1 MKKLLLILLCLPM
14 IGFGQIWEK
23 TYGGNSRDEG
33 YFVQQT
39 TDGGYIMC
47 GKTNSFGNGGYDVY
61 LIKTDLNGVEE
72 WSQTY
77 GGINDDEAYI
87 VQQTTD
93 GGYIMCGKTNS
104 FGNGG
109 DDVYII
115 KTDLNGIEE
124 WTQTYG
130 GTGSESSNDIK
141 QTSDGGYIICGQ
153 IFNVSLDAYIIK
165 IDLNG
170 IVEWTQT
177 YGGGN
182 YDYAK
187 SVEQT
192 NDGGYIICGRSGTN
206 VYLIKTDLYGVE
218 EWSQTYSGSLV
229 GNCIKQT
236 TDGGYII
243 LADVVVVTDYEIQ
256 LIKTDLNGVEEWSQ
270 IYVGNGLQQSNYVQQ
285 TLDGGYIV
293 LGSTDNPSGILFFKV
308 NSNGI
313 EEWSKQFSGGYP
325 GSCQQTLDGGFIIG
339 GTNEDASTDTD
350 FYLIKTDGQGTSNIN
365 IISPSNRK
373 LEILINVLGMEI
385 NNKKYQPL
393 FYIYDDGTVE
403 KRIVIE

>member
-1 MKKLLLILLCLPM
+1 MKKLLLILLCLPI

-23 TYGGNSRDEG
+23 TYGGNSRDDG

-77 GGINDDEAYI
+77 GGINNDEAYT

-93 GGYIMCGKTNS
+93 SGYIMCGKTNS

-115 KTDLNGIEE
+115 KTDLNGVEE

-130 GTGSESSNDIK
+130 GTGGESSNDIK

-153 IFNVSLDAYIIK
+153 IFNVSWDAYVIK

-170 IVEWTQT
+170 IVEWTQN
-177 YGGGN
+177 YGGAN
-182 YDYAK
+182 STYAK

-192 NDGGYIICGRSGTN
+192 SDGGYIICGQSGTN
-206 VYLIKTDLYGVE
+206 VYLIKTDLNGVE

-243 LADVVVVTDYEIQ
+243 LADAEVGNNYEIQ

-270 IYVGNGLQQSNYVQQ
+270 VYGGGGLQQSNYVQQ

-293 LGSTDNPSGILFFKV
+293 LGSTDNPNGILFFKV

-325 GSCQQTLDGGFIIG
+325 GSCQQTLDGGFIIC
-339 GTNEDASTDTD
+339 GTNEDAFPDTD
-350 FYLIKTDGQGTSNIN
+350 LYLIKTDGQGTSNIN
-365 IISPSNRK
+365 ITSLSNRK
-373 LEILINVLGMEI
+373 LDILINVLGMEI

-393 FYIYDDGTVE
+393 LYIYDDGTVE
-403 KRIVIE
+403 KKIVIE